1 MMGWIYKKKDL
12 CLKQV
17 LHNDLEAYVSSG
29 YGGKP
34 IAEWPFY
41 RFISMWIGGRAA
53 EAENLW
59 VDWLLGEFARYGS
72 VSKRRGGMYQ
82 GSVHRNACNYSDGD
96 NVVLTWCN
104 PQALDRT
111 ALCHGAQEL
120 VERRI
125 QMIDSMKNNGW
136 KGDLSDRIC
145 AVRASQGRYVL
156 KGGHHRAATLYALG
170 YSVLPTVY
178 VYSRLGWRLL
188 GWVKA
193 VKKFVCS
200 KVKKVIGR
208 G

>member
-1 MMGWIYKKKDL
+1 MGWIYKKKDL
-12 CLKQV
+12 NLEVV

-29 YGGKP
+29 YGGAA
-34 IAEWPFY
+34 ISEWPFY
-41 RFISMWIGGRAA
+41 RFISMYISGSAA
-53 EAENLW
+53 EAEKLW
-59 VDWLLGEFARYGS
+59 VDWLLREFDDYGS
-72 VSKRRGGMYQ
+72 VSKSRGGMYQ
-82 GSVHRNACNYSDGD
+82 GSVHRYATDYFNGD
-96 NVVLTWCN
+96 NCNLGWCN
-104 PQALDRT
+104 PDSLNRNAL
-111 ALCHGAQEL
+111 LHGARVL
-120 VERRI
+120 VKRRF
-125 QMIDSMKNNGW
+125 QMVESIKNDGW